1 MTGGGVHADGEV
13 YAAIMWRTM
22 MNYIGAGKTTDE
34 AFDSWV
40 QGLMFTPTSP
50 SVEDMRDGMLMAAG
64 PSEDCLIWEAYAHFG
79 AGVGASGEVGPQQA
93 IVVTESF
100 DVPAACD

>member
-1 MTGGGVHADGEV
+1 
-13 YAAIMWRTM
+13 
-22 MNYIGAGKTTDE
+22 
-34 AFDSWV
+34 
-40 QGLMFTPTSP
+40 MFTPTSP

-64 PSEDCLIWEAYAHFG
+64 SAEDCLIWEAFAHFG
-79 AGVGASGEVGPQQA
+79 VGVGASGKVGPQQA